1 MSPYSPCPKSVSLEQ
16 VPLRTSTRIRL
27 HSEAFVLHGSEVC
40 HDFSMYSQP
49 SKLEEIFPFNFAGRH
64 YSSQQFYL
72 LPYMRKMGFHHR
84 RTAQSPMQP
93 VAERGHGSSPTPDR
107 STVSN
112 TTLHPQQDPLYCI
125 PAPKKPSHP
134 TLPSHP
140 TQTPPLDS
148 PYIL

>member
-1 MSPYSPCPKSVSLEQ
+1 MCLRRGISLVSPYSPCPKSVSLEQ

-49 SKLEEIFPFNFAGRH
+49 SKLEEIFPF
-64 YSSQQFYL
+64 
-72 LPYMRKMGFHHR
+72 YMRKMGFHHR

-93 VAERGHGSSPTPDR
+93 VAERGHGSSLTPDR

-112 TTLHPQQDPLYCI
+112 TTLHPHHSKTLSTVFPHRRNPPTHPAIAPCSKPL
-125 PAPKKPSHP
+125 P
-134 TLPSHP
+134 
-140 TQTPPLDS
+140 
-148 PYIL
+148 